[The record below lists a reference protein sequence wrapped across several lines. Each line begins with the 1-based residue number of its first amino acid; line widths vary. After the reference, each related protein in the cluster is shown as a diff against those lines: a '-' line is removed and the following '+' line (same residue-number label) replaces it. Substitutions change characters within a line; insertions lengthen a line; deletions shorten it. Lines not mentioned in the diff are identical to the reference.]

1 MSPPSWRAVA
11 LLAAL
16 ALGAPAG
23 ATTPPARQPGSAP
36 PQEDKGAGGREPAT
50 QLPHPGRPAP
60 PPASASGAETGN
72 AAGSGVGSAAGA
84 PGTPGTATATE
95 ANVPGA
101 GSAPTG
107 TIVQGITGTIDT
119 VDPADRTVRLASADV
134 RLRVGPDARVI
145 RNGRPAS
152 LSQLRRGDV
161 VRATCPG
168 APDVAGAQELD
179 ATGTR

>member
-60 PPASASGAETGN
+60 PPASASGADTGTAASS
-72 AAGSGVGSAAGA
+72 AAGAPGA
-84 PGTPGTATATE
+84 PGTPGTATAAE

-107 TIVQGITGTIDT
+107 TIVQRITGTIDT

-134 RLRVGPDARVI
+134 RLRVGLDARVI

-152 LSQLRRGDV
+152 LSQLRRGDA